1 MWKTVRI
8 AFLLLVLAVVALY
21 TWADR
26 RRMAEWD
33 ETVWIAVFPVNGDG
47 AARTDEYIAG
57 LTREQFTDIERF
69 FAREADAFGL
79 PLERPV
85 HVEVHPPVE
94 AKPPL
99 LEPGAGL
106 PGRVAWSLGMRYF
119 SWRHAGDALADI
131 RMFVLYHDP
140 AQVEAVPHSL
150 GLQKGLLGVVYAY
163 ADPAADPTNN
173 VVIAHET
180 LHTLG
185 ASDKYDPATKLPV
198 FPDGYGEPD
207 AEPRHPQAFAEIM
220 AGRVALSPGE
230 AAIPAGLGQA
240 VIGVRTAEE
249 IGWLP
254 RSR

>member
-1 MWKTVRI
+1 MWKPVRI
-8 AFLLLVLAVVALY
+8 TLLLLVLAFVVLY

-47 AARTDEYIAG
+47 AVRTDEYIAG
-57 LTREQFTDIERF
+57 LTREQFAGIERF
-69 FAREADAFGL
+69 FAREAEAFGV

-85 HVEVHPPVE
+85 HVELYPPLEAAPPVLDPE
-94 AKPPL
+94 
-99 LEPGAGL
+99 AGL
-106 PGRVAWSLGMRYF
+106 FGRVAWSLRMRWF

-163 ADPAADPTNN
+163 ADPSADGTNN
-173 VVIAHET
+173 LVIAHEA

-185 ASDKYDPATKLPV
+185 ATDKYDPATALPLY
-198 FPDGYGEPD
+198 PDGYGEPD
-207 AEPRHPQAFAEIM
+207 AEPRHPQSFAEIM
-220 AGRVALSPGE
+220 AGRVALAPDE
-230 AAIPAGLGQA
+230 AEIPAGLEQA
-240 VIGVRTAEE
+240 VVGAKTAAE
-249 IGWLP
+249 IGWLRP
-254 RSR
+254 AP